1 MGPIHAFAQQHGLP
15 LTRHQATVPFRRA
28 PIKYASPTLFDEVVL
43 EFPDLKLIMAHRGHP
58 WVEDYIV
65 MIRKQSNIS
74 ADLSGVLLRPWM
86 AYNFFR
92 LAAEWAV
99 MDKLLSGSDY
109 PYVLTPR
116 QTMGRLRGVN
126 EILEGTKLP

>member
-1 MGPIHAFAQQHGLP
+1 
-15 LTRHQATVPFRRA
+15 
-28 PIKYASPTLFDEVVL
+28 
-43 EFPDLKLIMAHRGHP
+43 
-58 WVEDYIV
+58 

-74 ADLSGVLLRPWM
+74 TDLSGVLLRPWM

-99 MDKLLSGSDY
+99 MDKLLFGSDY